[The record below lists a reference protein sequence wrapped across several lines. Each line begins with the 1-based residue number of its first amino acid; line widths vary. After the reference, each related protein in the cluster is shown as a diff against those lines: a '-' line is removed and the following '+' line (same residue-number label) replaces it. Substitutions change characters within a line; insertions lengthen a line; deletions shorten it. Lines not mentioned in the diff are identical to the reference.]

1 MKAVYSKFITDNTN
15 CSGFKSNKDAEKIFD
30 FLNQDEIIIK
40 MAECADQSKP
50 ALAGCVLE
58 LEQFY
63 DEMKN
68 PKDEMKNPKID
79 FNDGFTRT
87 VVGRMVK
94 SILQPFGYRVDGKK
108 DLPKNC
114 KGKYFTSASCYKLDT
129 SCATMRIVKRIEPV
143 AK

>member
-1 MKAVYSKFITDNTN
+1 MKAVYSDFITDNKN

-63 DEMKN
+63 DGME
-68 PKDEMKNPKID
+68 NPKID

-94 SILQPFGYRVDGKK
+94 SILKPFGYRVDGKK
-108 DLPKNC
+108 DFPKNC

>member
-63 DEMKN
+63 DGME
-68 PKDEMKNPKID
+68 NPKID

-94 SILQPFGYRVDGKK
+94 SILQPFGYRVYGKK
-108 DLPKNC
+108 DFPKNC